1 MTEMVETIG
10 NKTKEEEI
18 NKKRQKIEVIN
29 QKKLVCG
36 TEVRAGP
43 VTKVRATTPKMK
55 VDQGTKAKKD
65 GRGTSAIKEGRKKK
79 EVSEK
84 VAARSSGRNN
94 YMVSEEVQEALTR
107 GGGEGA

>member
-1 MTEMVETIG
+1 MVETIG

-29 QKKLVCG
+29 QKKLDYG

-43 VTKVRATTPKMK
+43 VTKVRATTPKKK

-65 GRGTSAIKEGRKKK
+65 GRGTSMPLRRAEKTKKYLK
-79 EVSEK
+79 RLRQGQ
-84 VAARSSGRNN
+84 A
-94 YMVSEEVQEALTR
+94 
-107 GGGEGA
+107 GETITWF

>member
-29 QKKLVCG
+29 QKKLGCG

-43 VTKVRATTPKMK
+43 VTKVRATTPK
-55 VDQGTKAKKD
+55 KK
-65 GRGTSAIKEGRKKK
+65 G
-79 EVSEK
+79 
-84 VAARSSGRNN
+84 
-94 YMVSEEVQEALTR
+94 
-107 GGGEGA
+107 